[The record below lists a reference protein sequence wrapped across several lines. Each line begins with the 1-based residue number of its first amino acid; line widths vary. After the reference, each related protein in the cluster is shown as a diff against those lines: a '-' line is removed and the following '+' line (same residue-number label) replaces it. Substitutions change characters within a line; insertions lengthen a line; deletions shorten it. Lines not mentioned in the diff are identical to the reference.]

1 MVVIRNSVSWYE
13 CHGIHTG
20 LFCAM
25 VVTRGYVSWYVCY
38 DDLGS
43 LLCVMEVKQGY
54 MYMVIIEGHVCCGG
68 HTVSPI
74 VLWCCGG
81 HKGSHKLRGSF
92 RSSDA

>member
-1 MVVIRNSVSWYE
+1 
-13 CHGIHTG
+13 
-20 LFCAM
+20 M

-54 MYMVIIEGHVCCGG
+54 MYMVIIEGYVCCGG

-74 VLWCCGG
+74 VCYGVVVVIKSHISCDDHSGHRMRRGG
-81 HKGSHKLRGSF
+81 KLRG
-92 RSSDA
+92 